1 VSDNIIRFPE
11 QEPPEPEFEF
21 DPWYMTEVV
30 DFLGQVESLNAD
42 MTVEEFWKRARVIRD
57 DINSWPFPSDE

>member
-1 VSDNIIRFPE
+1 
-11 QEPPEPEFEF
+11 
-21 DPWYMTEVV
+21 MTEVV